1 MKSLFSNWKK
11 FKWLAISFNDQ
22 RKISIERC
30 RLDFL
35 FIYIYTG
42 PYLTLFKT
50 PRSLCQINLLTNQSA
65 ILINKKKMYKTVRKI
80 YQQIKTVYCKKSTQL
95 RRDEMNKSRLIESTQ
110 LKQKNTTSKCF
121 RGEREN

>member
-1 MKSLFSNWKK
+1 
-11 FKWLAISFNDQ
+11 
-22 RKISIERC
+22 
-30 RLDFL
+30 
-35 FIYIYTG
+35 
-42 PYLTLFKT
+42 
-50 PRSLCQINLLTNQSA
+50 
-65 ILINKKKMYKTVRKI
+65 MYKTVRKI